1 MAERIHIEQEFRA
14 SRRFEPAELAHI
26 AAHGVQ
32 LQILGEDIAGDARID
47 CENRD
52 KDEDEVE
59 CSLDFELA
67 NSKVGFV
74 CHRDLLEQK
83 PCRDKRM
90 PTVCIQKLLASLPVA
105 VDTSA
110 ELPSELL

>member
-1 MAERIHIEQEFRA
+1 MAEHIRIEQEFRA
-14 SRRFEPAELAHI
+14 SRRFEYAELVQI
-26 AAHGVQ
+26 TSRGVH
-32 LQILGEDIAGDARID
+32 LQILGEDIAGDGRID

-52 KDEDEVE
+52 KDEDEAE
-59 CSLDFELA
+59 CSLDFELVNDKA
-67 NSKVGFV
+67 SFV

-90 PTVCIQKLLASLPVA
+90 PTACIQKILDALPVN
-105 VDTSA
+105 VEPSA